1 MDNVYN
7 TIMAKEREFVSQFTN
22 TDGLS
27 NKAIDALFDRYA
39 TDEYQAAAGKAYAP

>member
-7 TIMAKEREFVSQFTN
+7 IIMAKEREFVSQFTN

-27 NKAIDALFDRYA
+27 DKAVDALLDSYA
-39 TDEYQAAAGKAYAP
+39 TDEYQAVTGEA

>member
-27 NKAIDALFDRYA
+27 NKGIDALFDSYA
-39 TDEYQAAAGKAYAP
+39 TDEYQSVTGEAYSA